1 MVAVS
6 ECPICAKH
14 RGMGPLVAPLI
25 WGDEHVV
32 VSHLGLRSADSVVL
46 GYLFV
51 ESRRHV
57 PTLDLLGDDEAAAV
71 GRAAARAAAALR
83 AEVDAEHVCSAVIGR
98 GVAHF
103 HQHVFA
109 RYRGTPD
116 AYAWTAGD
124 DWPGAPRGGLAEV
137 EALCARLRPHLDR

>member
-1 MVAVS
+1 VADD

-14 RGMGPLVAPLI
+14 RGAGPLVAPLI

-32 VSHLGLRSADSVVL
+32 VSHLGLRSADAVHL

-57 PTLDLLGDDEAAAV
+57 PHLDQLRDDEAAAV

-83 AEVDAEHVCSAVIGR
+83 AEVDAEHVFSAVIGQ
-98 GVAHF
+98 GIAHF

-109 RYRGTPD
+109 RYRGTP
-116 AYAWTAGD
+116 AGVVWTASD
-124 DWPGAPRGGLAEV
+124 EWAGAPRGGLAEV
-137 EALCARLRPHLDR
+137 EALCARLRPHLNR